1 VVLCTIFFL
10 LLLLLLRACVIAS
23 SKSTTTTWHST
34 SFSIS
39 LTHTT
44 PLHRPRSWYS
54 KGMASSSGKRTHDAI
69 HQAQCDASSRATP
82 KRQRV
87 GDDELSDP
95 FAFITTAPSPP
106 TIAGIRMLQ
115 STVRHTHTHTHTHT
129 LSLSL
134 RVCYQPAPTDPL
146 LRSPD
151 RHIRDSWS
159 ATVHL
164 TTGCSVPLPSC
175 STMQSMPE
183 PRH

>member
-1 VVLCTIFFL
+1 V
-10 LLLLLLRACVIAS
+10 LLLRVNLPPQRGTALRFPS
-23 SKSTTTTWHST
+23 LSPTPHHST
-34 SFSIS
+34 AHD
-39 LTHTT
+39 LGT
-44 PLHRPRSWYS
+44 L